1 MGGMGQIVG
10 IEIEEIVMIGGKEIM
25 SEMRLMKII
34 LGKEFKKE
42 IYRMLILGI
51 EMVVVMV
58 WKKSGLVGRSEKRE
72 LMNERKMV

>member
-1 MGGMGQIVG
+1 
-10 IEIEEIVMIGGKEIM
+10 M